1 MQYVMKEQ
9 WLVLG
14 NDFSITDSD
23 GREKFYV
30 DGRAFSL
37 GDKLSFRDSSGTE
50 VAFIRQK
57 LLSWGPT
64 YEITRDGNLVATV
77 RKKLFTL
84 LRHRFFVDVPGP
96 NDLEAKGSFLDHEY
110 QFTMQDRPV
119 AEVSK
124 KWIALRDSYSINISE
139 GVDEVLIL
147 ACAVVID
154 LACHEKK
161 S

>member
-1 MQYVMKEQ
+1 
-9 WLVLG
+9 
-14 NDFSITDSD
+14 
-23 GREKFYV
+23 
-30 DGRAFSL
+30 
-37 GDKLSFRDSSGTE
+37 
-50 VAFIRQK
+50 
-57 LLSWGPT
+57 
-64 YEITRDGNLVATV
+64 
-77 RKKLFTL
+77 
-84 LRHRFFVDVPGP
+84 
-96 NDLEAKGSFLDHEY
+96 
-110 QFTMQDRPV
+110 MQDRPV